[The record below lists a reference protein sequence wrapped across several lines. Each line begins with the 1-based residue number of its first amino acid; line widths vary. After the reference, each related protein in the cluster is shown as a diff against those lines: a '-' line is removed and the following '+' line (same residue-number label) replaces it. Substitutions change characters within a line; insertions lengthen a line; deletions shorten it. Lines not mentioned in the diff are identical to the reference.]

1 MSGWF
6 PFQLSLTRRESIMNR
21 ITDRQF
27 VHVFGARLR
36 AVAATALAALLL
48 AATLPAQTADGAPA
62 VARVLTLD
70 EALRIAAAENKD
82 IQKARE
88 FRRKVMGRYLEER
101 AAAMPQVTVTS
112 SASRDSDE
120 SQKAFGGGFLEDFD
134 FDVTRN
140 LYTAEAGVSQAIYTW
155 GQVGAAIRAAKEGM
169 ADAEDQLVIYQ
180 QAVARDVTTA
190 FHGVLLARELHALAL
205 ENVAM
210 KQRHLDEA
218 SRKFDAGLATDYDVL
233 AAEVDLDNARPAVIR
248 AENAIQIA
256 REQLRFLLGL
266 EGQVVDVTGTL
277 EAPVGAYPAYA
288 PVLEI
293 ALQNRPEISEL
304 GHQSNIAKELV
315 KIYGAGDKP
324 RVDFRGGAG
333 WRGQT
338 IGEGQADGLAYS
350 VGIYLTV
357 PVFDGGRTKGKVM
370 QARSD
375 LETLRI
381 EQAKLVDSIALQ
393 VRQAVDNVHEA
404 GEIIRALGGTVT
416 QAERLLAMA
425 EKGFEF
431 GVKTRLDV
439 DDAQLNVL
447 QAKINLSRAKHDYLV
462 ARANLEWVSGT
473 ITTGTP

>member
-1 MSGWF
+1 
-6 PFQLSLTRRESIMNR
+6 MNTIPGCR
-21 ITDRQF
+21 IYGPLNRW
-27 VHVFGARLR
+27 ARAAA
-36 AVAATALAALLL
+36 AVLAMLL
-48 AATLPAQTADGAPA
+48 AAGLPAAQSPDPEPP
-62 VARVLTLD
+62 ARVLTLD
-70 EALRIAAAENKD
+70 EALRIAAEQNKD
-82 IQKARE
+82 ILKARE
-88 FRRKVMGRYLEER
+88 FRQKVYGRYVEER
-101 AAAMPQVTVTS
+101 AAALPQVTISS

-120 SQKAFGGGFLEDFD
+120 SQKAFGGGFLEEFD

-140 LYTAEAGVSQAIYTW
+140 LYTAEAGVTQAIYTW

-169 ADAEDQLVIYQ
+169 ADADDQLRIYQ

-190 FHGVLLARELHALAL
+190 FQGVLLARELHALAL

-218 SRKFDAGLATDYDVL
+218 RRKFEAGLATDYDVL
-233 AAEVDLDNARPAVIR
+233 AAEVDLENARPAVIR
-248 AENAIQIA
+248 AENVIDIA
-256 REQLRFLLGL
+256 CEQLRFLLGL
-266 EGQVVDVTGTL
+266 EGQSVDAAGTL
-277 EAPVGAYPAYA
+277 DAPVGAYPAYA

-304 GHQSNIAKELV
+304 GHQANIARELI
-315 KIYGAGDKP
+315 KIYGAGNKP

-338 IGEGQADGLAYS
+338 IGEGQANGLAYS
-350 VGIYLTV
+350 VGIYLTF
-357 PVFDGGRTKGKVM
+357 PVYDGGRTQGKVI

-375 LETLRI
+375 LATLTL
-381 EQAKLVDSIALQ
+381 EQAKLADSIALQ
-393 VRQAVDNVHEA
+393 VRQAVDGVREA

-447 QAKINLSRAKHDYLV
+447 QAKINLSRARHDYLV
-462 ARANLEWVSGT
+462 ARANLEWVTGT
-473 ITTGTP
+473 IATGAP

>member
-36 AVAATALAALLL
+36 VMTAAALAALLL
-48 AATLPAQTADGAPA
+48 AAAPAAQIADGAPI
-62 VARVLTLD
+62 ARVLALE

-190 FHGVLLARELHALAL
+190 FYGVLLARELHALAL

-218 SRKFDAGLATDYDVL
+218 RRKFDAGLATDYDVL
-233 AAEVDLDNARPAVIR
+233 AAEVDLENARPAVIR
-248 AENAIQIA
+248 AENAIQTT

-277 EAPVGAYPAYA
+277 EAPVGAYPAYT

-304 GHQSNIAKELV
+304 GHQANIAKELV

-350 VGIYLTV
+350 VGIYLTF
-357 PVFDGGRTKGKVM
+357 PVFDGGRTKGKVL

>member
-1 MSGWF
+1 
-6 PFQLSLTRRESIMNR
+6 
-21 ITDRQF
+21 
-27 VHVFGARLR
+27 
-36 AVAATALAALLL
+36 
-48 AATLPAQTADGAPA
+48 
-62 VARVLTLD
+62 
-70 EALRIAAAENKD
+70 
-82 IQKARE
+82 
-88 FRRKVMGRYLEER
+88 
-101 AAAMPQVTVTS
+101 
-112 SASRDSDE
+112 
-120 SQKAFGGGFLEDFD
+120 
-134 FDVTRN
+134 
-140 LYTAEAGVSQAIYTW
+140 
-155 GQVGAAIRAAKEGM
+155 
-169 ADAEDQLVIYQ
+169 
-180 QAVARDVTTA
+180 
-190 FHGVLLARELHALAL
+190 VLLARELHALAL

-218 SRKFDAGLATDYDVL
+218 RRKFDAGLATDYDVL
-233 AAEVDLDNARPAVIR
+233 AAEVDLENARPAVIR
-248 AENAIQIA
+248 AENAIQTT

-277 EAPVGAYPAYA
+277 EAPVGAYPAYT

-304 GHQSNIAKELV
+304 GHQANIAKELV

-350 VGIYLTV
+350 VGIYLTF

>member
-350 VGIYLTV
+350 VGIYLTF